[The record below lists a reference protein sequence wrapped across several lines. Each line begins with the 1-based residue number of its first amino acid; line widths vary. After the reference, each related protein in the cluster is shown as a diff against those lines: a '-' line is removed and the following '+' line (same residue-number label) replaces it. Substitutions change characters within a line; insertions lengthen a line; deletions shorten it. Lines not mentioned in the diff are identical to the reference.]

1 MNEAQRQILQR
12 GFIGPRPG
20 SNAFPLLQLGEG
32 ESRIDG
38 EVLDAMFRAGHFD
51 ITPARSPSQIKGG
64 DAGPY
69 GEIPDADLDFAWR
82 LNDAGLKALAHSNGD
97 RRA

>member
-1 MNEAQRQILQR
+1 MRAVAAMNKAQRQILEG

-20 SNAFPLLQLGEG
+20 SNAFPLLQLGKG

-38 EVLDAMFRAGHFD
+38 EILEAMFRAGHFD
-51 ITPARSPSQIKGG
+51 VAPAVSPDSIKGG

-69 GEIPDADLDFAWR
+69 GEVPDVELDFSWR
-82 LNDAGLKALAHSNGD
+82 LNDMGRNALKL
-97 RRA
+97 